1 MFGFRLHT
9 PTAISP
15 SVQGNAWDS
24 VASDQRSKTSEN
36 SVGTI
41 QRHSNFRL
49 SPGSAHSLGST
60 PSARLRAGNEN
71 LVARRNALRSS
82 LNFSPYQT
90 NSSPMTRTSKQDLHR
105 SSWGNDI
112 PLLTQKQMV
121 SSLLAEAGPMED
133 IDLNAGCGES
143 LYSVHESAR
152 DSDDNA
158 DRGLL
163 FDTMKQEKLSTSRL
177 PSNTSR
183 EETGPRSFNVATEH
197 PFKSENPL
205 KTLIHTLRPQGP
217 KRRHSLTV
225 RKERWTLDDFD
236 EVEPIEM
243 GLPQSKRLKG
253 HQKASSWSSYG
264 IRNAI
269 KSATVRLQSKIDRPH
284 SPIFSRSHILRSNKS
299 SRITNTASRASMDN
313 DQAAAIAE
321 GKAAWDRAVKRR
333 RILEEL
339 ISSEE
344 SYVADLKVLLH
355 VGGPYDSNWDLQL
368 LTEYVKVYCFML
380 NSAPRGPQ
388 ATQPEISQNVAGML
402 RLHEDILLEIK
413 TLMPDSHMQSEAA
426 TQQRPKRPRWYSNES
441 AEAPS
446 DGNHIIKARPANHFS
461 WFGSHR
467 DRTLVTMPGE
477 AADIARVFERMVR
490 DSHHFSTAERIK
502 VDQLCEPAQTLLL
515 IRGVWRQV
523 RIDATEH
530 GNASEDNTKLVHV

>member
-143 LYSVHESAR
+143 LYSMHESAR

-183 EETGPRSFNVATEH
+183 EETGPRSFNIATEH

-205 KTLIHTLRPQGP
+205 KRLIHTLRPQGP

-284 SPIFSRSHILRSNKS
+284 SPILSRSHILRSNKS

-355 VGGPYDSNWDLQL
+355 VGGPYDPNWDLQL

-490 DSHHFSTAERIK
+490 DSHHFTTAERIK

>member
-1 MFGFRLHT
+1 
-9 PTAISP
+9 
-15 SVQGNAWDS
+15 
-24 VASDQRSKTSEN
+24 
-36 SVGTI
+36 
-41 QRHSNFRL
+41 
-49 SPGSAHSLGST
+49 
-60 PSARLRAGNEN
+60 
-71 LVARRNALRSS
+71 
-82 LNFSPYQT
+82 
-90 NSSPMTRTSKQDLHR
+90 
-105 SSWGNDI
+105 
-112 PLLTQKQMV
+112 
-121 SSLLAEAGPMED
+121 MED

-143 LYSVHESAR
+143 LYSMHEPAR
-152 DSDDNA
+152 DADDNA

-183 EETGPRSFNVATEH
+183 EKTGPRSFNIATEH

-205 KTLIHTLRPQGP
+205 KRLIHTLRPQGP

-253 HQKASSWSSYG
+253 HQKTSSWSSSG

-284 SPIFSRSHILRSNKS
+284 SPIFSRSHILRSNKG

-355 VGGPYDSNWDLQL
+355 VGGPYDSTLGSAIADRICQGLLFHAQL
-368 LTEYVKVYCFML
+368 RTK
-380 NSAPRGPQ
+380 GPSSYT
-388 ATQPEISQNVAGML
+388 ARNFAECC
-402 RLHEDILLEIK
+402 RY
-413 TLMPDSHMQSEAA
+413 AA
-426 TQQRPKRPRWYSNES
+426 L
-441 AEAPS
+441 A
-446 DGNHIIKARPANHFS
+446 
-461 WFGSHR
+461 
-467 DRTLVTMPGE
+467 
-477 AADIARVFERMVR
+477 
-490 DSHHFSTAERIK
+490 
-502 VDQLCEPAQTLLL
+502 
-515 IRGVWRQV
+515 
-523 RIDATEH
+523 
-530 GNASEDNTKLVHV
+530 